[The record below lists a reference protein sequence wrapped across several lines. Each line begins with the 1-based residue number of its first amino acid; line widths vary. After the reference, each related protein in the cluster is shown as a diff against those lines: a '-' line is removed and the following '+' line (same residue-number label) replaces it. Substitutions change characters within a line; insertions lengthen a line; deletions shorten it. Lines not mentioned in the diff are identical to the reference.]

1 MSAARPAIVGSS
13 YPLAPPRATG
23 FWPGFAAI
31 LIVGYLC
38 MFRSFSYLGLPWLHI
53 YIGEIALA
61 LFLFFGPS
69 SRRGSWLRVLGR
81 VRGLKQLRL
90 LLLLMLFYGAFEALR
105 GIALG
110 YDFLTV
116 ARDTGFNYY
125 PIFLLLG
132 IWVGLRDQLFLRRA
146 VRVMAWFNGV
156 YGVACVLFLSRIP
169 WTLPGTADAASP
181 VPLFSE
187 PSGAAAVALLGLI
200 VFEPQP
206 RRVWHLIAM
215 NAFVLL
221 GLQVR
226 GEWLAFAAGVAV
238 FVWITKKFRRAV
250 TATAP
255 VFAILVFMYAAQV
268 SLQSPLGRGDNVGTT
283 GTSISVYY
291 LVARAIAPLSQ
302 DLAQNLA
309 PAEDVDFAAGTAE
322 WRLVWWANIW
332 LQVHSRISTALFGL
346 GYGYP
351 IGDLNPD
358 IDPDTFIQ
366 TPHSVVFYALAF
378 CGWAG
383 LLLFSLLQ
391 IEIACLLWRTY
402 RQTGQLFG
410 FICWV
415 ALVAMAVF
423 EPFFEAPY
431 GAIPFYLLTGAAITP
446 ALLPRARTFPEVRP
460 DPLPASPDPQPA

>member
-1 MSAARPAIVGSS
+1 MSTSGEAVLNQS
-13 YPLAPPRATG
+13 YPLASPRMGG
-23 FWPGFAAI
+23 FWPNFAAI
-31 LIVGYLC
+31 LVVGYLC

-61 LFLFFGPS
+61 SFLFFGPS
-69 SRRGSWLRVLGR
+69 SRRGSWLRILVR
-81 VRGLKQLRL
+81 VRRLKQLRL
-90 LLLLMLFYGAFEALR
+90 LVILMLFYGAFEALH

-116 ARDTGFNYY
+116 VRDTGFNYY
-125 PIFLLLG
+125 PLFLLLG
-132 IWVGLRDQLFLRRA
+132 VWAGLRDPRFLRRVVYA
-146 VRVMAWFNGV
+146 MAWFNGC

-169 WTLPGTADAASP
+169 WTMPGTGDAASA

-226 GEWLAFAAGVAV
+226 GEWLAFAVGVAV
-238 FVWITKKFRRAV
+238 FVWITRKLRHVA
-250 TATAP
+250 TATVP
-255 VFAILVFMYAAQV
+255 VFFILVFMYVGHV

-283 GTSISVYY
+283 GTSISIYY

-309 PAEDVDFAAGTAE
+309 PAEEVDFAAGTAA

-332 LQVHSRISTALFGL
+332 LQVHARLSTALFGL

-351 IGDLNPD
+351 VGDLNPD
-358 IDPDTFIQ
+358 IDPDAFIQ

-378 CGWAG
+378 SGWAG
-383 LLLFSLLQ
+383 VVLFSLLQ
-391 IEIACLLWRTY
+391 IEIARLLWRSY
-402 RQTGQLFG
+402 QLNGQLFG
-410 FICWV
+410 LICWA

-431 GAIPFYLLTGAAITP
+431 GAIPFYLLVGAAITP
-446 ALLPRARTFPEVRP
+446 ALVPQARALPKERRR
-460 DPLPASPDPQPA
+460 PLPAAPHPQPA